1 MNWLRSCSA
10 AILVASER
18 ILLVTETRWW
28 LPGERMHVV
37 ARAFTVWVYFSALFS
52 CLVAWVPV
60 LKLLLRILPVGGIVH
75 QENPACR
82 AQVMLGL
89 IGKTL
94 LCFEDSR
101 ALEMSLFYPVTLV

>member
-1 MNWLRSCSA
+1 MGLFFCPF
-10 AILVASER
+10 L
-18 ILLVTETRWW
+18 
-28 LPGERMHVV
+28 LPG
-37 ARAFTVWVYFSALFS
+37 SLGS
-52 CLVAWVPV
+52 V

-82 AQVMLGL
+82 VRVMLGL

-101 ALEMSLFYPVTLV
+101 DLEMSLFYPVTLV